1 MLSDA
6 PVISMVDPARHFRQE
21 IIQQQSPQTMPR
33 LVSRQLSA
41 DTSPR
46 SDQIKNQMFVK
57 FHRYLK
63 KTGASAVAR
72 RKLKA
77 KRRFKRE
84 FSKEVM
90 TKVNLTYMGED
101 LGFTVNELRKSGSNS
116 NQGGDNG
123 GNEEKESG
131 LVGKRNFEEF
141 EKEGEE
147 KGDKV
152 KIGGEGG
159 KFVLS
164 FPKGLLGRVKQ

>member
-1 MLSDA
+1 M
-6 PVISMVDPARHFRQE
+6 
-21 IIQQQSPQTMPR
+21 
-33 LVSRQLSA
+33 SRQVSA
-41 DTSPR
+41 DTSPG

-63 KTGASAVAR
+63 KTGASAVER

-77 KRRFKRE
+77 RRRFKKE
-84 FSKEVM
+84 FSKHGQR
-90 TKVNLTYMGED
+90 KVNLTYMGEFIGYTRTEILNSD
-101 LGFTVNELRKSGSNS
+101 SDS
-116 NQGGDNG
+116 NQAENDEE
-123 GNEEKESG
+123 NEVEETG
-131 LVGKRNFEEF
+131 LAGKRNFEEF